1 MRSAPACTS
10 QAPGQMRLCLLPQ
23 WPLCAIPAQHERR
36 QPMSQHPGG
45 RASSRSRA
53 QTDDPGRT
61 RTCNPRLRRPM
72 PYPLGHGANGRPITP
87 AHKSLIPAR
96 RDTSAIR
103 DAVTPSV
110 RTRRRSTEARR
121 EAGAHVGREEQGAL
135 HARMRRHGRD
145 EPPSSRCR
153 NQHLHTHA
161 RRHAGMY
168 TRAHARTREPFAA
181 RLRAFAHGSV
191 DDITRP
197 ITACFSIPSP

>member
-1 MRSAPACTS
+1 MA
-10 QAPGQMRLCLLPQ
+10 GQIRLCLLAQ

-61 RTCNPRLRRPM
+61 RTCNPRLRSPM

-153 NQHLHTHA
+153 SPHIHTQA
-161 RRHAGMY
+161 RRHVHTS
-168 TRAHARTREPFAA
+168 TRAHTRTVCRSAA
-181 RLRAFAHGSV
+181 GLRTWERRRHHQTNNGLLFDSK
-191 DDITRP
+191 
-197 ITACFSIPSP
+197 SIVAEDEL